1 MDDGCF
7 AGWSVVAGFEGIFL
21 TSQVAAYVGLMLFQ
35 PNIYC
40 ANVWGCNK
48 MQSSAA

>member
-35 PNIYC
+35 PNIY
-40 ANVWGCNK
+40 
-48 MQSSAA
+48 